1 VTSLSRP
8 TAAGRDARPTAAA
21 RSAGQPGR
29 MTNNAHIAH
38 EADDIGNAVSRMY
51 RQVSPHLS
59 ASAVGITAVGIV
71 TGVIEYLHRS
81 PIREAHL
88 PGTSA
93 WTPHLVVAAVAGAL
107 YGVARWRHGRR
118 FGRGS
123 GRLLLLAPLGKS
135 AASRLMATT
144 RQVSWR
150 SAAALPPLALIGYSL
165 WRVGEQVIGGLDPN
179 FTANAWGGPSYL
191 GAMACHYLDAAL
203 MIGVGAWLLDK
214 ILPSAVAAERSAA
227 PRQARRVRAVSH

>member
-1 VTSLSRP
+1 
-8 TAAGRDARPTAAA
+8 
-21 RSAGQPGR
+21 
-29 MTNNAHIAH
+29 M
-38 EADDIGNAVSRMY
+38 
-51 RQVSPHLS
+51 
-59 ASAVGITAVGIV
+59 
-71 TGVIEYLHRS
+71 
-81 PIREAHL
+81 
-88 PGTSA
+88 
-93 WTPHLVVAAVAGAL
+93 AGAL

-135 AASRLMATT
+135 AASRLIATM

-203 MIGVGAWLLDK
+203 MIAVGAWLLDK
-214 ILPSAVAAERSAA
+214 ILPSAVAAEGSAA
-227 PRQARRVRAVSH
+227 PQPARRVGAVSH